1 MRHSGR
7 WSFGFFMPGGPHLAT
22 RKRSVQPPAIYKA
35 ELAFGFLRH
44 PLVVD
49 RDLPHFFTRD
59 IAAESIGQFAALF
72 SSGPPGPA
80 FFKGVRIA
88 HHRVPQ
94 VQNSSPTENAV
105 PISAPAVSLKLMVEI
120 LPDGLTFVESF
131 LG

>member
-88 HHRVPQ
+88 HHREPR
-94 VQNSSPTENAV
+94 A
-105 PISAPAVSLKLMVEI
+105 KLITHRERGTNLGASRATQI
-120 LPDGLTFVESF
+120 DG
-131 LG
+131 